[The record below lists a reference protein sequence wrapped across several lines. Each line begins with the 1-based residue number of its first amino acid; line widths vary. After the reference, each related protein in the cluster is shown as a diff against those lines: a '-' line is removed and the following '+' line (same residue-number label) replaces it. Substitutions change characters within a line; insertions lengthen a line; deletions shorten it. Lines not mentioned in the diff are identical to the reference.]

1 MAEQYIE
8 ILHLIEHLNKLVIR
22 AQKIGKI
29 QTIKIRNL
37 ASRILHKSFNEKV
50 EPNPTEDLGMLGGL
64 ALKSAIKKWQRTYQP
79 GEFSESVKHAFFS
92 NQRKIK
98 QSRTRLYYALNK
110 IQKNEAKDLFQV
122 MKITREQGPNEAIDN
137 LLKPKRTKLGQ
148 IVVELYPVG

>member
-1 MAEQYIE
+1 MPEQYAE
-8 ILHLIEHLNKLVIR
+8 ILCSVERVNKLILR
-22 AQKIGKI
+22 SQKINDI
-29 QTIKIRNL
+29 QTIKLRNL
-37 ASRILHKSFNEKV
+37 VSRILDKSFNEKV

-122 MKITREQGPNEAIDN
+122 MKITIEQGPNEAIDN